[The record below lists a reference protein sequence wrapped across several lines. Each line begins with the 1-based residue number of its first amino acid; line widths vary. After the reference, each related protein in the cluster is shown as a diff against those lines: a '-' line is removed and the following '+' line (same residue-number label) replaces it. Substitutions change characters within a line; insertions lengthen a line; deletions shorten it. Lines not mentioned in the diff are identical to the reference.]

1 MQMLFAITAILFAG
15 SVLAMMHI
23 QNSRK
28 SLPSLAVFSLP
39 KPEPYTVKYQVAS
52 MTLEEK
58 IGQMFVVSFKGTK
71 LDAATETWMRNLK
84 IGGVLLLGGNVA
96 TKEQVSKLIIQLNEK
111 VSHLSVAPLF
121 IAVDQEGGK
130 VSRFT
135 FDGFEMHAQR
145 DIGNGNDAY
154 AVAFRRGKE
163 LKALGVNVNF
173 SPVLDTASSSLDFMY
188 DRAFVGNEKD
198 VATYGVRM
206 IEGYRDSGI
215 ASVAK
220 HFPGHGGTQTN
231 SHIELPVAVRDEEL
245 WRKHLYPF
253 RAAIGAHVPMIMMAH
268 IKVSNIDENYP
279 ASLSKKIVT
288 DILRNGLSYDGV
300 IVSDDLGMG
309 AISKKYSV
317 AESAVRAVV
326 AGTDILIVVRG
337 SETYEKMIIAL
348 EKAVKDGVISENRI
362 DESVERI
369 LKLKH
374 ELTIL

>member
-1 MQMLFAITAILFAG
+1 
-15 SVLAMMHI
+15 
-23 QNSRK
+23 
-28 SLPSLAVFSLP
+28 
-39 KPEPYTVKYQVAS
+39 
-52 MTLEEK
+52 
-58 IGQMFVVSFKGTK
+58 
-71 LDAATETWMRNLK
+71 
-84 IGGVLLLGGNVA
+84 
-96 TKEQVSKLIIQLNEK
+96 
-111 VSHLSVAPLF
+111 
-121 IAVDQEGGK
+121 
-130 VSRFT
+130 
-135 FDGFEMHAQR
+135 
-145 DIGNGNDAY
+145 
-154 AVAFRRGKE
+154 
-163 LKALGVNVNF
+163 
-173 SPVLDTASSSLDFMY
+173 
-188 DRAFVGNEKD
+188 
-198 VATYGVRM
+198 
-206 IEGYRDSGI
+206 
-215 ASVAK
+215 
-220 HFPGHGGTQTN
+220 
-231 SHIELPVAVRDEEL
+231 
-245 WRKHLYPF
+245 
-253 RAAIGAHVPMIMMAH
+253 MMAH